1 MILYEILL
9 YFCNPHKQK
18 PTGMSNKFID
28 TVFYVVKTGHEMGI
42 SHQTLGDE
50 KFHGGEMHLDTGQK
64 FINFSLCDYLAIS
77 TDERIKQAAIKS
89 IEKNGVYTAVSRTY
103 MKLHAYEEA
112 EDIVSK
118 IFNKP
123 VIITPRTTLAHI
135 SALPIIVEREDAV
148 ILDHQVHT
156 SVRLASEILRA
167 SGVHTELLRHNNMN
181 RLEDR
186 IIELKD
192 KHRRIWYLADGV
204 YSMYGDTIP
213 GNEVKALMDKYE
225 QFYCYVDDAHG
236 MSWRGEN
243 GKGLFLDTTEY
254 HPQFFLTTSLG
265 KGFGAG
271 GGAIICP
278 DEKIRERIAFTG
290 APIMFT
296 SPTEPATLGSIIASA
311 KIHLSPEI
319 KERQLKLKSHF
330 EYFYG
335 LANELNIP
343 ILSNVETPIVFI
355 ATGIPEMT
363 AEMCQILLGKGFHLT
378 SGTYPAVPY
387 NNSGVRGIINLYQ
400 TKDDIKNMLHTFKEE
415 YDKIL
420 VKYKTTQAD
429 ILKHYRL

>member
-1 MILYEILL
+1 
-9 YFCNPHKQK
+9 
-18 PTGMSNKFID
+18 MSKNFID

-50 KFHGGEMHLDTGQK
+50 KFRGGEMHLDTGQK

-77 TDERIKQAAIKS
+77 TDERIKQAAMDS

-103 MKLHAYEEA
+103 LKLHAYEEA

-118 IFNKP
+118 IFDKP

-135 SALPIIVEREDAV
+135 SALPVLVEKDDAV

-156 SVRLASEILRA
+156 SVRLASEIVRA
-167 SGVHTELLRHNNMN
+167 NGVHTELLRHNNME

-186 IIELKD
+186 IKALKE

-213 GNEVKALMDKYE
+213 GNEIRALMNKYE

-236 MSWRGEN
+236 MSWRGKN
-243 GKGLFLDTTEY
+243 GKGLFLDTTKY

-271 GGAIICP
+271 GAALVCP

-319 KERQLKLKSHF
+319 NERQLKLKTHI
-330 EYFYG
+330 EYFYR
-335 LANELNIP
+335 LAKELDIP
-343 ILSNVETPIVFI
+343 ILSNTETPIVFI

-363 AEMCQILLGKGFHLT
+363 AELCQTLLGKGFHLT

-387 NNSGVRGIINLYQ
+387 NNSGVRGIINLHQ
-400 TKDDIKNMLHTFKEE
+400 TKENIKDLLYMFRDE
-415 YDKIL
+415 YAKIL
-420 VKYKTTQAD
+420 DKYNTSQAE